1 MSGTRRE
8 MTEKSII
15 GAHSIASVC
24 LHVGILTENLIP
36 GGLLSHEGSASH
48 HGFQN
53 KNRLTWKIEG
63 YPILGNLRCDFQQFL
78 PESVG
83 NLNPYNIFKTMFFG
97 GDDKFYFD
105 FWWMGLLNF
114 NSMLRRDIES

>member
-1 MSGTRRE
+1 MSGRRE

-15 GAHSIASVC
+15 GAHSIASIC

-36 GGLLSHEGSASH
+36 GGLLSQGSASH

-53 KNRLTWKIEG
+53 KNGLTWKIEG
-63 YPILGNLRCDFQQFL
+63 HPILGNLRCDFQQFL

-83 NLNPYNIFKTMFFG
+83 NLNPYNILQPCFLEVMMQI
-97 GDDKFYFD
+97 YFD
-105 FWWMGLLNF
+105 FRWMGLLNF